1 MELGLK
7 GKKALVTGASRGIG
21 RAIAEALAEEG
32 VSVAVVARS
41 EYEINEFAAS
51 REDHQAFKFDLFE
64 DGSPR
69 EMYRSVVESFG
80 VPDIVIHNV
89 GGTLDISD
97 PLCSIADWRR
107 VQRFNLEIPVELNGM
122 IIPDLQKKQWGRIIL
137 ISSIASLENQGP
149 VPYCAAKAGL
159 TAYTR
164 SMGRIYSKDGI
175 SMSCIL
181 PGAVFTDGGY
191 WDDASQN
198 RPVHVEKYL
207 KERMAIQRFGT
218 LDEISKMAVFLSS
231 DYAGFV
237 VGSAITIDG
246 GQGRCFFNTGD

>member
-1 MELGLK
+1 MNLGLSN
-7 GKKALVTGASRGIG
+7 KKALVTGASRGIG
-21 RAIAEALAEEG
+21 RAIADALAEEG
-32 VSVAVVARS
+32 ASVAIVARTEIEMS
-41 EYEINEFAAS
+41 EFTDKNDQHESFV
-51 REDHQAFKFDLFE
+51 FDLME
-64 DGSPR
+64 EGAPQ
-69 EMYRSVVESFG
+69 EMYRKVVEDFG

-89 GGTLDISD
+89 GGTLDIAD
-97 PLCSIADWRR
+97 PLCTMDEWRK
-107 VQRFNLEIPVELNGM
+107 VQRFNLDIPVELNRL
-122 IIPDLQKKQWGRIIL
+122 IIPDMQNKKWGRIIH

-149 VPYCAAKAGL
+149 VPYCTAKAGL

-181 PGAVFTDGGY
+181 PGAVFTEGGY

-198 RPVHVEKYL
+198 RPQHVDTYL
-207 KERMAIQRFGT
+207 KERMAIQRFGK

-231 DYAGFV
+231 DYAGFI

-246 GQGRCFFNTGD
+246 GQGRCFFQVND